1 MRQQTAARVCDH
13 NCFECP
19 FPDCI
24 ADDMTAEELK
34 ESIARDRDT
43 NITPERK
50 KRRAYREANR
60 EKIADQQRAYR
71 EANREKI
78 ADQQRAYREAN
89 REKIA
94 DQKRAYYEAN
104 REKIADQKRA
114 YREARRWAGL
124 SQTAVSEALRIS
136 QPAYSQWETGAVPSD
151 SARVFRVIA
160 ELAGCTVDTLLEAA
174 NGGQAMLV
182 PTGEVKVQ

>member
-19 FPDCI
+19 YPDCI
-24 ADDMTAEELK
+24 ADDMTAEEWK

-60 EKIADQQRAYR
+60 EKIADQQRAYY

-78 ADQQRAYREAN
+78 ADQQRAYREA
-89 REKIA
+89 
-94 DQKRAYYEAN
+94 
-104 REKIADQKRA
+104 
-114 YREARRWAGL
+114 RRWAGL
-124 SQTAVSEALRIS
+124 SQEAVAEALRIS

-182 PTGEVKVQ
+182 PAL

>member
-24 ADDMTAEELK
+24 ADDMTAEERK

-50 KRRAYREANR
+50 K
-60 EKIADQQRAYR
+60 QRAYR
-71 EANREKI
+71 
-78 ADQQRAYREAN
+78 
-89 REKIA
+89 
-94 DQKRAYYEAN
+94 EAN

-124 SQTAVSEALRIS
+124 SQTAVAEALRIS
-136 QPAYSQWETGAVPSD
+136 QSAYSQWETGAVPSD

-182 PTGEVKVQ
+182 PAL

>member
-24 ADDMTAEELK
+24 ADDMTAEERK

-50 KRRAYREANR
+50 KRRAYYEANR

-71 EANREKI
+71 EA
-78 ADQQRAYREAN
+78 
-89 REKIA
+89 
-94 DQKRAYYEAN
+94 
-104 REKIADQKRA
+104 
-114 YREARRWAGL
+114 RRWAGL
-124 SQTAVSEALRIS
+124 SQEAVAEALRIS

-182 PTGEVKVQ
+182 PAL

>member
-24 ADDMTAEELK
+24 AEDMTAEERK

-50 KRRAYREANR
+50 KRRAY
-60 EKIADQQRAYR
+60 Y

-94 DQKRAYYEAN
+94 DQKRAY
-104 REKIADQKRA
+104 
-114 YREARRWAGL
+114 REARRWAGL
-124 SQTAVSEALRIS
+124 SQTAVAEALRIS
-136 QPAYSQWETGAVPSD
+136 QAAYSQWETGAVPSD

-182 PTGEVKVQ
+182 PTGEAEEQ

>member
-19 FPDCI
+19 YPDCI

-50 KRRAYREANR
+50 KQRAYYEANR

-71 EANREKI
+71 EA
-78 ADQQRAYREAN
+78 
-89 REKIA
+89 
-94 DQKRAYYEAN
+94 
-104 REKIADQKRA
+104 
-114 YREARRWAGL
+114 RRWAGL
-124 SQTAVSEALRIS
+124 SQKAVAEALGIS

-174 NGGQAMLV
+174 NGGQATLV

>member
-24 ADDMTAEELK
+24 AEDMTAEERK

-60 EKIADQQRAYR
+60 EKIADQKRAYR

-94 DQKRAYYEAN
+94 DQKRAY
-104 REKIADQKRA
+104 
-114 YREARRWAGL
+114 REARRWAGL
-124 SQTAVSEALRIS
+124 SQTAVAEALRIS
-136 QPAYSQWETGAVPSD
+136 QPTYSQWETGAVPSD

-160 ELAGCTVDTLLEAA
+160 ELAGCSVACLVDAVS
-174 NGGQAMLV
+174 GG
-182 PTGEVKVQ
+182 